1 MAQLQI
7 LKVQAQKF
15 QAHSHQETTLL
26 MALAT
31 EIQAKE
37 KSGLLKIMVLGKIK
51 QQMNNFNKSFGL
63 FTYFVQ

>member
-1 MAQLQI
+1 MPQLQI
-7 LKVQAQKF
+7 LRVQTQKF
-15 QAHSHQETTLL
+15 QAHNNQQTTLL

-51 QQMNNFNKSFGL
+51 QQVNNFNKSSGL
-63 FTYFVQ
+63 FTDFV